1 MNPKQPN
8 REDVKAWVET
18 LYRREPQH
26 DRRTWGEAYDG
37 LHAALLHARKLRRYC
52 TIPAA
57 LLAAVFVVLLHGR
70 VWDFEDIRNL
80 FAVELIVLTGLHF
93 FLTKIFV
100 VLAYEDGVQTL
111 LRYYG
116 AHDVPY
122 EEEAIQ

>member
-1 MNPKQPN
+1 MNPNQPS
-8 REDVKAWVET
+8 REDVKAWLET

-26 DRRTWGEAYDG
+26 DRRTWGKAYDG
-37 LHAALLHARKLRRYC
+37 LRVALLHARNLRRYC

-57 LLAAVFVVLLHGR
+57 VVAAAFVILLHGR

-80 FAVELIVLTGLHF
+80 FAVEFLVIAGLHF

-100 VLAYEDGVQTL
+100 VLAYEDSAQTL

-116 AHDVPY
+116 AQDVPY
-122 EEEAIQ
+122 EQEAIQ